1 VATQW
6 AAKRVVSGKL
16 SKRSVSLWENEG
28 MDDPNGSREVAEYEV
43 AVVGGGIAGL
53 FAAWQLRERDV
64 VLLEADDRV
73 GGRVKTVRRGDY
85 WANLGAQYMAGTG
98 PLADVLEEFEVPRG
112 SLVGTR
118 AALGLNG
125 RVLASDKPAEFVLK
139 SPLSMRGR
147 YDFAR
152 YGLRVRRM
160 YRRLTENSNPEDA
173 RRFRDEMDDSSAE
186 LVGEG
191 IKDSDVRAIFEAF
204 VEAWVAG
211 EPSEVSAWHF
221 LLYMGSALT
230 TAAETPNFSLP
241 VGGNEVIPE
250 TLGEALADNLRLSAA
265 VSAISWGER
274 GVEIEYSDSQGSH
287 TLRANQCVVATPAHI
302 AGSILK
308 GLPAEHRRA
317 LDSVRYGHYVVAGI
331 FTGEKDAQ
339 AWDNLYS
346 IAVPGRSFQ
355 VIYNH
360 AAALRR
366 EGPRR
371 PGGALVAYAGGDR
384 SRELE
389 GLSDSEI
396 SSRFVRDLD
405 EVLTGSGGIVEE
417 VVVQRWPQA
426 LPIWRPGDRPLTRK
440 LREPLGPIH
449 FAGDYLGLPSMA
461 TAARSGEAAGRSAL
475 EVIGAARDLSSTA

>member
-1 VATQW
+1 MGATKPQ
-6 AAKRVVSGKL
+6 VHDL
-16 SKRSVSLWENEG
+16 
-28 MDDPNGSREVAEYEV
+28 NGSGDGAECEV

-53 FAAWQLRERDV
+53 FAAWQLRERNV
-64 VLLEADDRV
+64 VLLETADRL
-73 GGRVKTVRRGDY
+73 GGRVKTVRRGEY

-98 PLADVLEEFEVPRG
+98 PLAEVLDEFDIARG

-118 AALGLNG
+118 AGLGLKG

-139 SPLSMRGR
+139 APLSARGR

-152 YGLRVRRM
+152 YGMRVRRM
-160 YRRLTENSNPEDA
+160 YRRLTENSNADDA
-173 RRFRDEMDDSSAE
+173 RLFRDQLDDSSAE
-186 LVGEG
+186 LLGEG

-211 EPSEVSAWHF
+211 EPGEVSAWHF
-221 LLYMGSALT
+221 LLYMGSALI

-241 VGGNEVIPE
+241 VGGNEVIPQR
-250 TLGEALADNLRLSAA
+250 LGDALAEKVRLGAT
-265 VSAISWGER
+265 VSAISWGAQ
-274 GVEIEYSDSQGSH
+274 GVELEYADSRGAH
-287 TLRANQCVVATPAHI
+287 KLRAKGCVVATPAHI
-302 AGSILK
+302 ARKLLK
-308 GLPAEHRRA
+308 GLPPEHDRA

-331 FTGEKDAQ
+331 FTGETEAQ

-355 VIYNH
+355 IIYNH

-396 SSRFVRDLD
+396 SSRYVRDLG
-405 EVLTGSGGIVEE
+405 EVLPGSGGIVED

-475 EVIGAARDLSSTA
+475 EAIGAARDLSSTA